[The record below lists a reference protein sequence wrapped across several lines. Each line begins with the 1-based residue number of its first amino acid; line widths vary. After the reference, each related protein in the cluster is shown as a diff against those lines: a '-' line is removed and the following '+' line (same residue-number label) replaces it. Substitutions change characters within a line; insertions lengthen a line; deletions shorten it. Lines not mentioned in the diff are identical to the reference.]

1 MKKSFAVIGLGR
13 FGLAIVEE
21 LSRYGVDVI
30 ALDINKEAVTDAGR
44 FVNHA
49 VVCDCTDEVALYEVG
64 IQNVDHVIIAI
75 GNNISSTI
83 LTTVI
88 VQQMGIKK
96 ITVRVDNEYYNPV
109 ISKLG
114 ATEIILPEKSA
125 GARLAN
131 RIVYD
136 NFLDYYNVG
145 DYSVVNLLV
154 DRNFQPKTLVD
165 LDLRNRFNINIT
177 VIERDQKFFIP
188 KGTDLILPND
198 QILVIGKKSNIEKF
212 NRYINNN

>member
-13 FGLAIVEE
+13 FGMAIVEE
-21 LSRYGVDVI
+21 LSRYGVDLI
-30 ALDINKEAVTDAGR
+30 ALDINKEAVADAAR
-44 FVNHA
+44 FVSHTII
-49 VVCDCTDEVALYEVG
+49 CDCTDEQALLEAG

-83 LTTVI
+83 LATVI
-88 VQQMGIKK
+88 VSQMGVNK

-136 NFLDYYNVG
+136 NFLDYFNVG

-154 DRNFQPKTLVD
+154 HNNFKPASLID

-177 VIERDQKFFIP
+177 VIKRDKKFFIP
-188 KGTDLILPND
+188 KGTDLIMPND
-198 QILVIGKKSNIEKF
+198 EVLVIGQKNNIEKF
-212 NRYINNN
+212 DKYINNG